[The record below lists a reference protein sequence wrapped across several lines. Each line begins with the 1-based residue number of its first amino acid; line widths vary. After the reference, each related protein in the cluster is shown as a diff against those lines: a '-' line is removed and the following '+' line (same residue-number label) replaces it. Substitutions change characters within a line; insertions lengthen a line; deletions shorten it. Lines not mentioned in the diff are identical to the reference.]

1 MPARKGARAI
11 KSILTCLLC
20 LSLAMAASSQA
31 VEPEAIQAAFN
42 QRYQAFFGADSTSL
56 LPLPVIDKQEWKR
69 MREKIVLH
77 QVYQEP
83 GKYYNSKVY
92 VFTLYQEEVDGGAY
106 YLDATGGFWG
116 MDELVYGPLSAQ
128 DVGIP

>member
-1 MPARKGARAI
+1 
-11 KSILTCLLC
+11 
-20 LSLAMAASSQA
+20 
-31 VEPEAIQAAFN
+31 
-42 QRYQAFFGADSTSL
+42 
-56 LPLPVIDKQEWKR
+56 
-69 MREKIVLH
+69 LH